1 MRRRSVQRLGWWLLV
16 LLAVGG
22 CAISLLGR
30 QRYTADDVV
39 EPVTVL
45 VYAVVG
51 AVVTRR
57 RPENPIGWVF
67 LLIAALLAMVGTA
80 DTVLQRALEDGP
92 PAPWW
97 GVASAWIY
105 SWSWLPL
112 LMLATTFT
120 FLLYPS
126 GPASRRWRWV
136 VRLSVGATVGAS
148 ALIAL
153 YPTLDIG
160 VPDEDPSAWSVANP
174 LSPPI
179 IGDAIAASEAWAA
192 PAGALLLMFCGLAG
206 VWSVVLRTW
215 RSTGVERLQM
225 RLFAF
230 VILLVPLHIMLG
242 GLVSGWV
249 DSVLGD
255 FTFGLIMLLIPV
267 SCGVAILRYHLYD
280 IDRIIGRTTAYLL
293 VTAAL
298 VGVYLAVV
306 YAVSI
311 PLPRSNALQVAA
323 ATLAAAAVFRPV
335 LGWAQRLVNRR
346 FNRDQFDASQAVEEF
361 AARLLREV
369 DPSEVSD
376 DLLDVLHRT
385 VQPARSGL
393 WLAGGGRP

>member
-1 MRRRSVQRLGWWLLV
+1 MVLV
-16 LLAVGG
+16 AILG
-22 CAISLLGR
+22 CAVSLFAH
-30 QRYTADDVV
+30 QQYTADDVL

-45 VYAVVG
+45 VYAAVG

-57 RPENPIGWVF
+57 RPENAIGWVF
-67 LLIAALLAMVGTA
+67 MQIAALLALVGATGA
-80 DTVLQRALEDGP
+80 VLERVLEAGP

-105 SWSWLPL
+105 SWAWLPL

-120 FLLYPS
+120 FLLYPT
-126 GPASRRWRWV
+126 GVASNRWRWV
-136 VRLSVGATVGAS
+136 LRLSAGATVGATV
-148 ALIAL
+148 LVAL

-160 VPDEDPSAWSVANP
+160 LPGEDPNAWTVANP
-174 LSPPI
+174 LSPPVVS
-179 IGDAIAASEAWAA
+179 DAIAASQSWAA
-192 PAGALLLMFCGLAG
+192 PAGVLLLLFCGLAG

-242 GLVSGWV
+242 GLVTGWV

-255 FTFGLIMLLIPV
+255 FTFILIMLLIPI

-293 VTAAL
+293 VTVAL
-298 VGVYLAVV
+298 VAVYLAVV

-323 ATLAAAAVFRPV
+323 ATLAAATVFRPV

-346 FNRDQFDASQAVEEF
+346 FNREQFDASRAVEGF
-361 AARLLREV
+361 AARLLHEV

-393 WLAGGGRP
+393 WLAGGGRS